1 MKFDLELIKVLG
13 ATGLGTGN
21 VLLDID
27 VVLKLLISFLS
38 LLYVSKKVW
47 DLYTKKNDKQN

>member
-1 MKFDLELIKVLG
+1 MKWDLELIKVIG

-21 VLLDID
+21 MLLDID

-38 LLYVSKKVW
+38 LLYVAKKTY
-47 DLYTKKNDKQN
+47 DLYRKRK

>member
-1 MKFDLELIKVLG
+1 MKWDLELIKVIG

-27 VVLKLLISFLS
+27 VVLKVSISLVS
-38 LLYVSKKVW
+38 LLYVAKKTY
-47 DLYTKKNDKQN
+47 DLYKKGK

>member
-1 MKFDLELIKVLG
+1 MKWDLELIKVIG

-21 VLLDID
+21 MLLDID

-38 LLYVSKKVW
+38 LLYVAKKTY
-47 DLYTKKNDKQN
+47 DLYNKGK

>member
-1 MKFDLELIKVLG
+1 MKWDLELIKVIG

-27 VVLKLLISFLS
+27 VVLKVSISLVS
-38 LLYVSKKVW
+38 LLYVAKKTY
-47 DLYTKKNDKQN
+47 DLYKNGK

>member
-1 MKFDLELIKVLG
+1 MKWDVELIKVVG

-27 VVLKLLISFLS
+27 VVLKVSISLVS
-38 LLYVSKKVW
+38 LLYVAKKTY
-47 DLYTKKNDKQN
+47 DLYKKGK

>member
-1 MKFDLELIKVLG
+1 MKWDLELIKVIG

-21 VLLDID
+21 MLLDID

-38 LLYVSKKVW
+38 LLYVAKKTY
-47 DLYTKKNDKQN
+47 DLYSKRK

>member
-1 MKFDLELIKVLG
+1 MKWDLELIKVVG

-27 VVLKLLISFLS
+27 VILKVLISSVS
-38 LLYVSKKVW
+38 LMYVVKKTY
-47 DLYTKKNDKQN
+47 DLYRKEK

>member
-1 MKFDLELIKVLG
+1 MKWDLELIKVVG

-27 VVLKLLISFLS
+27 VILKVLISFVS
-38 LLYVSKKVW
+38 LMYVVKKTY
-47 DLYTKKNDKQN
+47 DPYRKEK

>member
-1 MKFDLELIKVLG
+1 MKWDLELIKVVG

-27 VVLKLLISFLS
+27 VILKVLISFVS
-38 LLYVSKKVW
+38 LMYVVKKTY
-47 DLYTKKNDKQN
+47 DLYRKEK